1 MECVIPLRH
10 ECNLRHVVS
19 STQFSSYAFLVGG
32 FEDSNVIL
40 REIEVF
46 DDFYLQKISFSMFVY
61 HDM

>member
-10 ECNLRHVVS
+10 EPNLRHVLG
-19 STQFSSYAFLVGG
+19 STQFSSYTFLVGG

-40 REIEVF
+40 WEIEVF
-46 DDFYLQKISFSMFVY
+46 DDFYLQKISFSMIVY